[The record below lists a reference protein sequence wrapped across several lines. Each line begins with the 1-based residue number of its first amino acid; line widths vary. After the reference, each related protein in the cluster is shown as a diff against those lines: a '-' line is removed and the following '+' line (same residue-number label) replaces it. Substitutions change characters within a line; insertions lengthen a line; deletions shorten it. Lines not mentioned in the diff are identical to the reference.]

1 MNFSILKKTKFIFL
15 FSAIILLNSCALKP
29 IKSEYNF
36 SNSGLINYDL
46 TKLGKGKVLIYNGAN
61 ILHKLDNTA
70 RLNIWI
76 NDKALGQIKPSEY
89 VIIDLMYDK
98 YQFKLLHIDLV
109 NMRSNHQVEINE
121 DTKVIMVKP
130 TVTSNNL
137 KVTNQLPS
145 SFEKYKH
152 VKK

>member
-1 MNFSILKKTKFIFL
+1 MNFSILKKTKFIFI
-15 FSAIILLNSCALKP
+15 FSAIVLLNSCALKP

-36 SNSGLINYDL
+36 SDSGLINYDL

-76 NDKALGQIKPSEY
+76 
-89 VIIDLMYDK
+89 IIDLMYDK

-109 NMRSNHQVEINE
+109 NMRSNHEVEINE